1 MDDWRRA
8 SGAETQAV
16 QSAVTGKASR
26 QTPLK
31 TMGAL
36 KLWFVH
42 PCEVRF
48 EGTLA
53 SPATQAELKRYLA
66 EVHDRIVK
74 DACRSMTVDVRG
86 LQFVDS
92 SAIRLFVDWS
102 SRATEAGYKILFL
115 VDAAMTWQRISFG
128 VLKSMAPATIEI
140 RETDSDVT
148 NS

>member
-1 MDDWRRA
+1 
-8 SGAETQAV
+8 
-16 QSAVTGKASR
+16 
-26 QTPLK
+26 
-31 TMGAL
+31 MGAL

-53 SPATQAELKRYLA
+53 SSATQAELKRYLV
-66 EVHDRIVK
+66 EVHERTVN

-92 SAIRLFVDWS
+92 SAIRLFVDWI
-102 SRATEAGYKILFL
+102 SRATEAGYKIVFL
-115 VDAAMTWQRISFG
+115 VDSAMTWQRLSFN

-140 RETDSDVT
+140 RETDSAET
-148 NS
+148 NSEPKP

>member
-1 MDDWRRA
+1 
-8 SGAETQAV
+8 
-16 QSAVTGKASR
+16 
-26 QTPLK
+26 
-31 TMGAL
+31 MGSL

-53 SPATQAELKRYLA
+53 GAATQAELKRYLG
-66 EVHDRIVK
+66 EVHDRTVS

-92 SAIRLFVDWS
+92 SAIRLFVDWI
-102 SRATEAGYKILFL
+102 SRATEAGYKIVFL
-115 VDAAMTWQRISFG
+115 VDSAMTWQRLSFS

-140 RETDSDVT
+140 RETDSGAT
-148 NS
+148 NSEPKP